1 MSEECEFGELKDS
14 LIRDLIICGVNDSRL
29 RERMLREPELDL
41 QRAIKL
47 GQAAEETKQHVKELS
62 EGIESPSSVH
72 YVKKNTKTF
81 KPQASIKSQPGSN
94 KSTIINSCKFCG
106 RSHKRGECPAY
117 GRKCHKCKKQNHFA
131 KFCQNKYVHHV
142 THDYS
147 SSSEDENSEFF
158 IGTINASGIAKPVIC
173 DKSRKREVLSV
184 QQDVNSS
191 DWSVDL
197 CINKCSIQFKIDTG
211 AQCNILPESIFLHLR
226 PRPKIHSSTA
236 KLTAYNGS
244 DIPVKG
250 TFVANVE
257 YKNNLSVP
265 VMFVIADTIFTPILG
280 LPTSE
285 KLNLIKRVM
294 VVDNVQNCYQ
304 DLLAKFSNCFGE
316 LGMLPREYHIML
328 KDDVKP
334 VDMPPRKIPIAL
346 KDQLKDELD
355 IMVKN
360 GVIIPIQ
367 EPTDW
372 VNSLVIVE
380 KPNGK
385 LRICLDPRPLNR
397 AIKREHFQLPTT
409 ENILS
414 QMSGARYFS
423 KLDASQG
430 YWHIKVDEES
440 SKLLTFA
447 TPFGRYHFKRLPF
460 GIHSASEIFQIEIA
474 NIIAGIEGTANSQD
488 DIIVWGNSRFE
499 HDNRLQQV
507 LKSVSKAGLKL
518 NKEKCIFGESQ
529 VKFLGHIVS
538 RNGIKADPA
547 KLSAVRDMPIPE
559 NKKSL
564 QSFLGMVNYLG
575 KFINNL
581 SELTAPLRTL
591 LIKDSVWSLD
601 EPQIAAI
608 NRLKE
613 VLTTAPVLNLYNPS
627 LPTRVSVDASS
638 HGLGAILEQQD
649 TDAIWKPIG
658 FASRSL
664 TSAERNYAQIEN
676 ETLAIVFAC
685 EKFHDYLYGRSFVVF
700 SDHRPLKS
708 IFSKSLTQ
716 CPPRIQRFIL
726 HLQKYRFDLDFVP
739 GKDMNVSDALSRA
752 HLKDVTSEIPKSE
765 MELYI
770 HSIVSNLPISEQR
783 WKQLQFET
791 AEDSTLQLLKNY
803 TLHGWPSAFDQSVK
817 PFFSIREEIS
827 YHDGVLLKGQRVI
840 VPLKLRAEIKSI
852 LHQGHIGISRTQA
865 NARNSVFGQ
874 ILLPKSLT

>member
-1 MSEECEFGELKDS
+1 
-14 LIRDLIICGVNDSRL
+14 
-29 RERMLREPELDL
+29 
-41 QRAIKL
+41 
-47 GQAAEETKQHVKELS
+47 
-62 EGIESPSSVH
+62 
-72 YVKKNTKTF
+72 
-81 KPQASIKSQPGSN
+81 
-94 KSTIINSCKFCG
+94 
-106 RSHKRGECPAY
+106 
-117 GRKCHKCKKQNHFA
+117 
-131 KFCQNKYVHHV
+131 
-142 THDYS
+142 
-147 SSSEDENSEFF
+147 
-158 IGTINASGIAKPVIC
+158 
-173 DKSRKREVLSV
+173 
-184 QQDVNSS
+184 
-191 DWSVDL
+191 
-197 CINKCSIQFKIDTG
+197 
-211 AQCNILPESIFLHLR
+211 
-226 PRPKIHSSTA
+226 
-236 KLTAYNGS
+236 
-244 DIPVKG
+244 
-250 TFVANVE
+250 
-257 YKNNLSVP
+257 
-265 VMFVIADTIFTPILG
+265 
-280 LPTSE
+280 
-285 KLNLIKRVM
+285 
-294 VVDNVQNCYQ
+294 
-304 DLLAKFSNCFGE
+304 
-316 LGMLPREYHIML
+316 
-328 KDDVKP
+328 
-334 VDMPPRKIPIAL
+334 
-346 KDQLKDELD
+346 
-355 IMVKN
+355 MVKN
-360 GVIIPIQ
+360 GVITPSQ

-414 QMSGARYFS
+414 RMSGARYFS

-447 TPFGRYHFKRLPF
+447 TPFGRYRFKRLPF
-460 GIHSASEIFQIEIA
+460 GIHSASEIFQVEIA

-507 LKSVSKAGLKL
+507 LKSISKAGLKL

-538 RNGIKADPA
+538 SDGIKADPA

-591 LIKDSVWSLD
+591 LLKDSVWSLD

-613 VLTTAPVLNLYNPS
+613 VLTTAPVLTFYNPS
-627 LPTRVSVDASS
+627 QPTRVSVDASS
-638 HGLGAILEQQD
+638 HGLGAILEPQD

-664 TSAERNYAQIEN
+664 TSAERNYAQIEK

-708 IFSKSLTQ
+708 IFSKSITQ

-726 HLQKYRFDLDFVP
+726 RLQKYRFDLDFVP
-739 GKDMNVSDALSRA
+739 G
-752 HLKDVTSEIPKSE
+752 
-765 MELYI
+765 
-770 HSIVSNLPISEQR
+770 
-783 WKQLQFET
+783 
-791 AEDSTLQLLKNY
+791 
-803 TLHGWPSAFDQSVK
+803 
-817 PFFSIREEIS
+817 
-827 YHDGVLLKGQRVI
+827 
-840 VPLKLRAEIKSI
+840 
-852 LHQGHIGISRTQA
+852 
-865 NARNSVFGQ
+865 
-874 ILLPKSLT
+874 